1 MTVSRSNAA
10 RINMINGQITTGDVN
25 DDTVLEALSGVE
37 RELFV
42 PDAFKKVA
50 YVDDD
55 LSLGNGRFLIEPLVF
70 ARMLKHARIQKTD
83 TVLDI
88 GCATGYSSAVLSK
101 LAQGVIALEEDHT
114 LADKAKTLLVSYPNV
129 FVTEGSL
136 VKGSSKQSPYDVIF
150 IEGAIEVLPDA
161 IAEQLA
167 EGGRL
172 MAIERVEEAKTA
184 YSGLGKLVEYKKI
197 KNVLY
202 KTVILDANAVL
213 IPAFKKAPA
222 FKF

>member
-25 DDTVLEALSGVE
+25 DDTVLEALSSVE

-42 PDAFKKVA
+42 PDALRNVA

-70 ARMLKHARIQKTD
+70 ARMLKHARIQKTE
-83 TVLDI
+83 TVLDV

-101 LAQGVIALEEDHT
+101 LAQGVIALEEDRG
-114 LADKAKTLLVSYPNV
+114 LADKAKTLLASYPNV
-129 FVTEGSL
+129 FVAEGPL
-136 VKGSSKQSPYDVIF
+136 VKGSSRQSPYDVIF

-172 MAIERVEEAKTA
+172 LVIERVEEAKTA
-184 YSGLGKLVEYKKI
+184 YSGLGRLVEYKKI
-197 KNVLY
+197 KNALY

-213 IPAFKKAPA
+213 IPAFKKPPA